1 MISFEYHQFGWF
13 LPLTRFGQVE
23 LLLEQIR
30 DQSEDGDE
38 AAETGA
44 DNVEVVNRKRRHIE
58 TDVPRL
64 RQNRLQSV

>member
-1 MISFEYHQFGWF
+1 MMVSFQYPQFGSF

-30 DQSEDGDE
+30 NQSEDGDE
-38 AAETGA
+38 AAKTGA

-58 TDVPRL
+58 TDL
-64 RQNRLQSV
+64 LI